1 LEEWIFLK
9 NPTAV
14 YKKLTS
20 PHWQDTQRLK
30 GKETNI
36 TSKWSVKTS
45 WSSYIQPDKANFK
58 PKS

>member
-1 LEEWIFLK
+1 MDFLK

-36 TSKWSVKTS
+36 TSKWRVKTS